1 MLQPLLPIKLQ
12 KEAPS
17 YQTVKELGEVLEH
30 AIKNEDI
37 RNVALTGPYGSGKS
51 SIIQTLMNDYKQF
64 QYLPISLATLQANN
78 EGEEKENKKK
88 DFEKEGE
95 GKEGCEQGKNREE
108 KRTNK
113 QKNEKDEQ
121 GESLNRKIEYSILQQ
136 IIYREKAETVPN
148 SRFKRIIHIEKDL
161 LQYYSINGVLLIL
174 AFIMIFLPTIA
185 EKLYSFLWLYQFR
198 SLIVFFA
205 TFYFLWT
212 VYKIFMYIIKSYS
225 NSKLNKLNLKDAQ
238 IEIAEENSIFNKH
251 LDEIL
256 YFFQVTS
263 YNVVVVEDLDRF
275 ETEKIYLKLRELN
288 QLVNESKIVGR
299 HIVFLYAIKDDVFED
314 EARTKFFDYITT
326 VIPVINPSNSKDK
339 LKEALIERK
348 FEDGEI
354 PDDDLA
360 EIAFFIQDMRTLTN
374 IANEYSQY
382 RRNLY
387 NSDKKNLSLTKL
399 LAMIVYKNYYPK
411 DFAQLHRRGGLVY
424 NCISSKPKF
433 VEEALK
439 VFDEKQKILEEKEK
453 LIEENEHLKESDIRY
468 LFLQELR
475 ESINIFMISI
485 SIDKKWCTL
494 KEISQDESLF
504 EKLYSLTSINY
515 QYYTHY
521 GNYSQTSDVNFE
533 TINKKI
539 HFEERLTAIK
549 AKGKIIQ
556 KEKKE
561 LQKERL
567 KIHRQKLSFLIKNY
581 NLGGTDLYKK
591 IKLEPLMDV
600 FLRQGYIDE
609 EYYDYISYFYPGM
622 VSAADRDLLLSIKRQ
637 IKKSYTYHIDKIDNF
652 VKELKDYMFE
662 HDAILNNEL
671 LDYLA
676 RKKDSKERG
685 MFTQMMSRL
694 KRTDAPLDFLAQYYQ
709 YGKQQKEVF
718 TEFINWND
726 DRSWQLIEEHSND
739 DEKQL
744 LREGWLKYCDE
755 VTMAQ
760 TQWLNANYSFLS
772 SRINR
777 IGLQK
782 CKELVK
788 DCLFVKLDN
797 NNVDLLVEVIEQCHY
812 DINTENLCFVANFL
826 NKRNDVNPD
835 NLNLTQITETNHPEF
850 EEYIKASFVKAFTCF
865 SSTCKDE
872 SASNIRYILN
882 HEDLTPDQKVSYL
895 TQQQNRIDD
904 FSDIE
909 EEEYWD
915 IVIKSKVINPTWEN
929 IDFYYRKN
937 EGLTEELSNYIEYY
951 HSELEGECSDD
962 VESKFNLFKD
972 LLGTSTLGIEEY
984 SSICKAFDNQFDN
997 YNGLEQ
1003 LGEKRLQILLAD
1015 NKIAFSDS
1023 NTEILQ
1029 TTSIY
1034 PDYLIHYCREFLE
1047 NINDTYNIDAKCAFM
1062 LLSSEKFSI
1071 QEKRQIV
1078 DIISLQIMLNSQEL
1092 ADKIIDVLLASN
1104 NISVGQDFLN
1114 RLLQTAR
1121 NEKNRV
1127 QLLVQMLSDYS
1138 YNNDEISYLLSLL
1151 GGKYKEIADREKHPV
1166 LENNEWN
1173 VTLLTK
1179 LKEISFISSIKPDK
1193 DGIRVYPKRN

>member
-1 MLQPLLPIKLQ
+1 MLQPLLPIKLK
-12 KEAPS
+12 KEDPA
-17 YQTVKELGEVLEH
+17 YQTVEELVKVLEH

-37 RNVALTGPYGSGKS
+37 RNIALTGPYGSGKS
-51 SIIQTLMNDYKQF
+51 SIIHTLMDDYKQF
-64 QYLPISLATLQANN
+64 HYLPISLATLQANN
-78 EGEEKENKKK
+78 EGEEKGNN
-88 DFEKEGE
+88 
-95 GKEGCEQGKNREE
+95 EQDTK
-108 KRTNK
+108 
-113 QKNEKDEQ
+113 KDEQ
-121 GESLNRKIEYSILQQ
+121 SESLNRKIEYSILQQ

-174 AFIMIFLPTIA
+174 AFIVIFLPTIA

-256 YFFQVTS
+256 YFFQMTS
-263 YNVVVVEDLDRF
+263 YNVVVIEDLDRF

-339 LKEALIERK
+339 LKEALIKME

-354 PDDDLA
+354 PDDDLS
-360 EIAFFIQDMRTLTN
+360 EIAFFIQDMRILTN

-382 RRNLY
+382 RKKLY
-387 NSDKKNLSLTKL
+387 DTEKNHLNLTKL

-411 DFAQLHRRGGLVY
+411 DFSQLHRREGLIY
-424 NCISSKPKF
+424 NCISSKPQF
-433 VEEALK
+433 VEKALTTL
-439 VFDEKQKILEEKEK
+439 DEKQKALEEKEK
-453 LIEENEHLKESDIRY
+453 LIEDNEHLKVSDIRY

-475 ESINIFMISI
+475 ESINNSMISI
-485 SIDKKWCTL
+485 NIDNNWHTL
-494 KEISQDESLF
+494 KEISKDESLF
-504 EKLYSLTSINY
+504 EKLYSLTSISY
-515 QYYTHY
+515 QYYTPRY
-521 GNYSQTSDVNFE
+521 GNYTQSSNINLDV
-533 TINKKI
+533 INKKMN
-539 HFEERLTAIK
+539 FEERLTAIK
-549 AKGKIIQ
+549 AKGRIIQ

-581 NLGGTDLYKK
+581 NLGETDLYKK

-600 FLRQGYIDE
+600 FIRQGYIDE

-622 VSAADRDLLLSIKRQ
+622 VSATDRDLLLSIKRQ

-676 RKKDSKERG
+676 RKKNPTEHN

-694 KRTDAPLDFLAQYYQ
+694 ERADAPLDFLAQYYQ

-726 DRSWQLIEEHSND
+726 DRSWQLIEEHSNNE
-739 DEKQL
+739 EKQL
-744 LREGWLKYCDE
+744 LREGWLKYCN
-755 VTMAQ
+755 VTTKTQ
-760 TQWLNANYSFLS
+760 TQWLNTNYSFLS
-772 SRINR
+772 SKVGN

-782 CKELVK
+782 CKELMK
-788 DCLFVKLDN
+788 NCFFAKLDDN
-797 NNVDLLVEVIEQCHY
+797 NSDLLSEVIKQCHY
-812 DINTENLCFVANFL
+812 VINKENLCFIANFL
-826 NKRNDVNPD
+826 NKGNDVNPD
-835 NLNLTQITETNHPEF
+835 NLNLTRITETNHPEF

-872 SASNIRYILN
+872 SVSNILYILN

-909 EEEYWD
+909 EEYWD

-929 IDFYYRKN
+929 IDSYYSYYRKN
-937 EGLTEELSNYIEYY
+937 EGLTAELSNYIEYY

-972 LLGTSTLGIEEY
+972 LLGTSTLGIEAY
-984 SSICKAFDNQFDN
+984 SSLCKAFDSQFDD
-997 YNGLEQ
+997 YKGLKQ
-1003 LGEKRLQILLAD
+1003 LGEERLQILLAD
-1015 NKIAFSDS
+1015 NKIAFSDG
-1023 NTEILQ
+1023 NTELLQ
-1029 TTSIY
+1029 ATSVY
-1034 PDYLIHYCREFLE
+1034 PNYLIHYSREFLE
-1047 NINDTYNIDAKCAFM
+1047 NINDTYNIDTNCAFI

-1092 ADKIIDVLLASN
+1092 ADKIIDILLASN

-1114 RLLQTAR
+1114 GLLQTAR

-1138 YNNDEISYLLSLL
+1138 YNNDEISSLLSLL
-1151 GGKYKEIADREKHPV
+1151 GGKYKEIADREKHPI

-1179 LKEISFISSIKPDK
+1179 LKEISFISSTKPDK
-1193 DGIRVYPKRN
+1193 DGIRVHPKRN

>member
-1 MLQPLLPIKLQ
+1 MLQPLLPIKLK
-12 KEAPS
+12 KEDPA
-17 YQTVKELGEVLEH
+17 YQTVEELVKVLEH

-37 RNVALTGPYGSGKS
+37 RNIALTGPYGSGKS
-51 SIIQTLMNDYKQF
+51 SIIHTLVDDYKQF
-64 QYLPISLATLQANN
+64 HYLPISLATLQANN
-78 EGEEKENKKK
+78 EGEEKGNN
-88 DFEKEGE
+88 
-95 GKEGCEQGKNREE
+95 EQDTK
-108 KRTNK
+108 
-113 QKNEKDEQ
+113 KDEQ
-121 GESLNRKIEYSILQQ
+121 SESLNRKIEYSILQQ

-174 AFIMIFLPTIA
+174 AFIVIFLPTIA

-205 TFYFLWT
+205 TFYSLWT

-263 YNVVVVEDLDRF
+263 YNVVIIEDLDRF

-326 VIPVINPSNSKDK
+326 VIPVINPSNSKEK
-339 LKEALIERK
+339 LKEALNDRG
-348 FEDGEI
+348 FQDGEI
-354 PDDDLA
+354 SDGDLS
-360 EIAFFIQDMRTLTN
+360 EIAFFIQDMRILTN

-382 RRNLY
+382 RKKLYDTEKNNL
-387 NSDKKNLSLTKL
+387 NLTKL

-411 DFAQLHRRGGLVY
+411 DFSQLHRREGLIY
-424 NCISSKPKF
+424 NCISSKPQF
-433 VEEALK
+433 VEKALTTL
-439 VFDEKQKILEEKEK
+439 DEKQKALEEKEK
-453 LIEENEHLKESDIRY
+453 LIEDNEHLKISDIRY

-475 ESINIFMISI
+475 ESINTSMISI

-515 QYYTHY
+515 QYYH
-521 GNYSQTSDVNFE
+521 GNYSQTSNVNFE

-549 AKGKIIQ
+549 AKDKIIQ
-556 KEKKE
+556 KDKKE

-581 NLGGTDLYKK
+581 NLGETDLYKK

-600 FLRQGYIDE
+600 FIRQGYIDE

-671 LDYLA
+671 LDYFA
-676 RKKDSKERG
+676 RKKNLTERN

-694 KRTDAPLDFLAQYYQ
+694 ERVDAPLDFLAQYYQ

-726 DRSWQLIEEHSND
+726 DRSWQLIEEHSNNE
-739 DEKQL
+739 EKQL
-744 LREGWLKYCDE
+744 LREGWLKYCN
-755 VTMAQ
+755 VTTKTQ
-760 TQWLNANYSFLS
+760 TQWLNTNYSFLS
-772 SRINR
+772 SRVGN

-782 CKELVK
+782 CKELMK
-788 DCLFVKLDN
+788 NCFFAKLDDSN
-797 NNVDLLVEVIEQCHY
+797 SDLLSEAIKQCHY
-812 DINTENLCFVANFL
+812 VINKENLCFIANFL
-826 NKRNDVNPD
+826 NKGNDVNPD
-835 NLNLTQITETNHPEF
+835 NLNLTRITETNHPEF
-850 EEYIKASFVKAFTCF
+850 KKYIKASFVKAFTCF

-872 SASNIRYILN
+872 SVSNILYILN
-882 HEDLTPDQKVSYL
+882 HEDLTPDQKVSYM

-909 EEEYWD
+909 EEYWD
-915 IVIKSKVINPTWEN
+915 IVIESKVINPTWEN
-929 IDFYYRKN
+929 IDSYYRKN
-937 EGLTEELSNYIEYY
+937 EGLTAELSNYIEYY

-972 LLGTSTLGIEEY
+972 LLGTSTLGIEAY
-984 SSICKAFDNQFDN
+984 SSVCKAFDSQFDD
-997 YNGLEQ
+997 YKGLKQ
-1003 LGEKRLQILLAD
+1003 LGQERLQILLVN
-1015 NKIAFSDS
+1015 NKIAFSDG
-1023 NTEILQ
+1023 NTELLQ
-1029 TTSIY
+1029 ATSIY
-1034 PDYLIHYCREFLE
+1034 PNYLIHYSREFLE
-1047 NINDTYNIDAKCAFM
+1047 NINDTYNIDTNCAFI

-1071 QEKRQIV
+1071 QEKRLIV
-1078 DIISLQIMLNSQEL
+1078 NIISLQIMLNSQEL
-1092 ADKIIDVLLASN
+1092 ADKSIDVLLASN

-1114 RLLQTAR
+1114 GLLQTAR

-1127 QLLVQMLSDYS
+1127 QLLVQMLSNYS
-1138 YNNDEISYLLSLL
+1138 YNNDEISSLLSLL

-1179 LKEISFISSIKPDK
+1179 LKEISFISSTKPDK
-1193 DGIRVYPKRN
+1193 DGIRVHPKRI

>member
-1 MLQPLLPIKLQ
+1 MLQPLLPIKLK
-12 KEAPS
+12 KEDPA
-17 YQTVKELGEVLEH
+17 YQTVEELVKVLEH

-37 RNVALTGPYGSGKS
+37 RNIALTGPYGSGKS
-51 SIIQTLMNDYKQF
+51 SIIHTLMDDYKQF
-64 QYLPISLATLQANN
+64 HYLPISLATLQANN
-78 EGEEKENKKK
+78 EGEEKGNN
-88 DFEKEGE
+88 
-95 GKEGCEQGKNREE
+95 EQDTK
-108 KRTNK
+108 
-113 QKNEKDEQ
+113 KDEQ
-121 GESLNRKIEYSILQQ
+121 SESLNRKIEYSILQQ

-174 AFIMIFLPTIA
+174 AFIVIFLPTIA

-212 VYKIFMYIIKSYS
+212 VYNIFMYIIKSYS

-339 LKEALIERK
+339 LKEALNDRG
-348 FEDGEI
+348 FQDGEI
-354 PDDDLA
+354 SDGDLS
-360 EIAFFIQDMRTLTN
+360 EIAFFIQDMRILTN

-382 RRNLY
+382 RKKLY
-387 NSDKKNLSLTKL
+387 DTKKNNLNLTKL

-411 DFAQLHRRGGLVY
+411 DFSQLHRREGLIY
-424 NCISSKPKF
+424 NCISSKPQF
-433 VEEALK
+433 VAKALTTL
-439 VFDEKQKILEEKEK
+439 DEKQKALEEKEK
-453 LIEENEHLKESDIRY
+453 LIEDNEHLKVSDIRD
-468 LFLQELR
+468 LFLLELCKIVKHLIL
-475 ESINIFMISI
+475 SIK
-485 SIDKKWCTL
+485 IDNNWYTL
-494 KEISQDESLF
+494 KQISQDDGLF
-504 EKLYSLTSINY
+504 EKLHNLDSIHY
-515 QYYTHY
+515 QYNGYY
-521 GNYSQTSDVNFE
+521 GSE
-533 TINKKI
+533 TRTLHVDFNDINKNI
-539 HFEERLTAIK
+539 NFEERLTAIK
-549 AKGKIIQ
+549 AKDKIIQ
-556 KEKKE
+556 KDIQKDKKE

-600 FLRQGYIDE
+600 FIRQGYIDE
-609 EYYDYISYFYPGM
+609 DYYDYISYFYPGM
-622 VSAADRDLLLSIKRQ
+622 VSATDRDLLLSIKRQ
-637 IKKSYTYHIDKIDNF
+637 IKKSHTHHIDKIDNF

-676 RKKDSKERG
+676 RKKNLTG
-685 MFTQMMSRL
+685 HNMFTQMMSRL
-694 KRTDAPLDFLAQYYQ
+694 ERPDAPLDFLAQYYQ
-709 YGKQQKEVF
+709 LGKQQEKVF
-718 TEFINWND
+718 ADFAKWD
-726 DRSWQLIEEHSND
+726 KDLSWQMIEKHSDNE
-739 DEKQL
+739 EKQL
-744 LREGWLKYCDE
+744 LQEGWLKYCDE
-755 VTMAQ
+755 VTITQ

-772 SRINR
+772 SRIDR

-782 CKELVK
+782 CKELIK

-797 NNVDLLVEVIEQCHY
+797 NNVNLLVEVVEQCHY
-812 DINTENLCFVANFL
+812 DINTENLCFVTNFL
-826 NKRNDVNPD
+826 NKRNDVNSD
-835 NLNLTQITETNHPEF
+835 NLNLTQITETNHPKF

-865 SSTCKDE
+865 STTCKDE
-872 SASNIRYILN
+872 SVSNILYILN
-882 HEDLTPDQKVSYL
+882 HKDLTPNQKVSYL

-909 EEEYWD
+909 EEYWD

-929 IDFYYRKN
+929 IDSYYRKN

-951 HSELEGECSDD
+951 HSELESECSDD
-962 VESKFNLFKD
+962 VDSKLNLFKD
-972 LLGTSTLGIEEY
+972 LLGTETLGIDEY

-997 YNGLEQ
+997 YKGLEQ
-1003 LGEKRLQILLAD
+1003 LGQKRLQILLAD
-1015 NKIAFSDS
+1015 NKIAFSDD

-1034 PDYLIHYCREFLE
+1034 PNYLIHYSREFLE
-1047 NINDTYNIDAKCAFM
+1047 NINDPYNIDANCAFI

-1071 QEKRQIV
+1071 QEKRLIV
-1078 DIISLQIMLNSQEL
+1078 GVISSQVMLNSQEL
-1092 ADKIIDVLLASN
+1092 ADKVIDVLLASN
-1104 NISVGQDFLN
+1104 NIVIDQDVLN
-1114 RLLQTAR
+1114 ELLRVAKNER
-1121 NEKNRV
+1121 NKV
-1127 QLLVQMLSDYS
+1127 HLITLMLSIYS
-1138 YNNDEISYLLSLL
+1138 YSNDEISSLLSLL

-1179 LKEISFISSIKPDK
+1179 LKEISFISSTKPDK
-1193 DGIRVYPKRN
+1193 DGIRVHPKRN